1 MKILLL
7 NHQNEKKRF
16 TEAQIVVIQYIRY
29 RISQMRLK
37 KTLLYIFF
45 LLLQF
50 ESIGQQLTEKI
61 NQLSPQ
67 QLAQLV
73 DKYDLDKLSE
83 TELEAKAKELGI
95 SAQQLELLK
104 EKMGKGYGSTNNN
117 KKSNKNPDKR
127 RAPELKNSFSL
138 SDSIEA
144 FPIFGA
150 DIFNNQQL
158 SFEPD
163 LAISTPQNY
172 IIGPNDQLI
181 VDIFGVSD
189 LQQKLIVSPEGF
201 IRFPNYGPI
210 KVAGQSIEV
219 ARTLIKNSL
228 KKIYPG
234 LSNGTVGIQVSIG
247 QIRTIR
253 VTLIG
258 EVQRPGNY
266 NISSLS
272 TLMNA
277 LYASGG
283 PSKTGSFRRIDLV
296 RNGKITSSF
305 DLYDFLLKG
314 DLSKNLLLQ
323 DGDVI
328 RVGTYQNRVALK
340 GAVKKQALFD
350 VKEGESAEDIL
361 SYAGGFADM
370 AIRNNLTI
378 IRNGTTRKE
387 ILTIGTDQLK
397 QTNLVSG
404 DTLLVDSIKSVFK
417 NRIVVSGEV
426 EHPGIYGVEQVKDLK
441 SLLGLAI
448 PSENAFRQRA
458 VVKRYGGKN
467 PSIIGFN
474 VDEVVNNRFNLL
486 LQNDD
491 SVLVYRESQLE
502 ESYSVII
509 EGEVNKTGR
518 FKYFKGLRIIDL
530 VMMAG
535 GLKDGASKL
544 QMEVSRRIRNDVS
557 PADSIRYSII
567 KTVSLDT
574 SNFTK
579 ETDLGLEPF
588 DMVFVRRSPV
598 YKEQVNIIL
607 EGEVMYPGKYSLSAG
622 TDKLSD
628 LIIRAGGL
636 RKTASMEGASLL
648 RRSKVAFELSDTAW
662 LKQQL
667 LGFEKNKR
675 SKQNLNDLSL
685 PRESTDTADIDI
697 QELLTDSTGRTWNPS
712 RLKPVG
718 IHLEKALAAPG
729 SLEDLVLQEGDVL
742 MVPTKLTTIQVMGAV
757 QVTKQ
762 MLYEP
767 GISVRSAIDRAGGLS
782 AGADLRKAYVVYA
795 NGEVKSTGKTLFFK
809 NYPRLDPGA
818 ELHIP
823 FKTQKKGLSTGE
835 AIGLIS
841 GLSSIISLLIF
852 VLK

>member
-1 MKILLL
+1 MGLKKSLFYSLFILLQL
-7 NHQNEKKRF
+7 NSF
-16 TEAQIVVIQYIRY
+16 
-29 RISQMRLK
+29 
-37 KTLLYIFF
+37 
-45 LLLQF
+45 
-50 ESIGQQLTEKI
+50 GQQQSERL
-61 NQLSPQ
+61 NDLSPQ
-67 QLAQLV
+67 QIAQLV
-73 DKYDLDKLSE
+73 SKYDLDKLSE
-83 TELEAKAKELGI
+83 PELEAKAKELGLSLTQI
-95 SAQQLELLK
+95 ELLK
-104 EKMGKGYGSTNNN
+104 ERMSQNYGLGTKNHKKNTNQN
-117 KKSNKNPDKR
+117 KRDNPK
-127 RAPELKNSFSL
+127 LKNTFTEKDTSV
-138 SDSIEA
+138 A

-150 DIFNNQQL
+150 DIFSNQRL

-172 IIGPNDQLI
+172 VIGTNDQLI

-201 IRFPNYGPI
+201 VRFPNFGPI
-210 KVAGQSIEV
+210 KVAGLSIET
-219 ARTLIKNSL
+219 ARTMIKQL
-228 KKIYPG
+228 LTRIYPG

-258 EVQRPGNY
+258 EIQRPGNY

-283 PSKTGSFRRIDLV
+283 PSKNGSFRKIDLV
-296 RNGKITSSF
+296 RNGKSIISF

-314 DLSKNLLLQ
+314 DLSKNWLLQ

-361 SYAGGFADM
+361 NYAGGFADM
-370 AIRNNLTI
+370 AIRNSLTI
-378 IRNGTTRKE
+378 IRNGITRKE
-387 ILTIGTDQLK
+387 VLTLETGQLK
-397 QTNLVSG
+397 ITKLLSG
-404 DTLLVDSIKSVFK
+404 DTLLVDSIRSSFK
-417 NRIVVSGEV
+417 NRIVVGGAV
-426 EHPGIYGVEQVKDLK
+426 EHPGIYGVEQVKDLQ
-441 SLLGLAI
+441 SLITLVI

-458 VVKRYGGKN
+458 VVKRYAGN
-467 PSIIGFN
+467 QPSIIGFN
-474 VDEVVNNRFNLL
+474 LDEVTNNQFNLP
-486 LQNDD
+486 LQSDD
-491 SVLVYRESQLE
+491 SVQVYKQSELQ
-502 ESYSVII
+502 ESYKVFI
-509 EGEVNKTGR
+509 EGEVNKTGP
-518 FKYFKGLRIIDL
+518 FAYFKGLRIVDL

-557 PADSIRYSII
+557 SNDTIRYAII

-574 SNFTK
+574 ANFNK
-579 ETDLGLEPF
+579 ETALDLEPF

-598 YKEQVNIIL
+598 YKPQVNITL

-628 LIIRAGGL
+628 LITRAGGL

-648 RRSKVAFELSDTAW
+648 RKSKIGFELSDTAW

-667 LGFEKNKR
+667 LGFEK
-675 SKQNLNDLSL
+675 KQRITDGLNNLEL
-685 PRESTDTADIDI
+685 PKESTDSSGVEL
-697 QELLTDSTGRTWNPS
+697 QELLTDSSSKTWYPS

-718 IHLEKALAAPG
+718 IHLEKAMSAPG
-729 SLEDLVLQEGDVL
+729 SLEDVVLQDGDVL
-742 MVPTKLTTIQVMGAV
+742 TVPSTLTTIQVMGAV

-767 GISVRSAIDRAGGLS
+767 GLSVRSAIQRAGGLV
-782 AGADLRKAYVVYA
+782 AEANLRKAYVVYA
-795 NGEVKSTGKTLFFK
+795 NGEVKSTRKTIFFR

-823 FKTQKKGLSTGE
+823 FKTQEKGLTTGE

-852 VLK
+852 VLR

>member
-1 MKILLL
+1 MNLKKLFLYTLLL
-7 NHQNEKKRF
+7 F
-16 TEAQIVVIQYIRY
+16 
-29 RISQMRLK
+29 
-37 KTLLYIFF
+37 
-45 LLLQF
+45 LQF
-50 ESIGQQLTEKI
+50 ESIGQQVPDRI
-61 NQLSPQ
+61 NQFSPQ
-67 QLAQLV
+67 QIAQLV
-73 DKYDLDKLSE
+73 DKYDLDKLSD

-95 SAQQLELLK
+95 PAQQLELLK
-104 EKMGKGYGSTNNN
+104 EKMGKSYGSIKNN
-117 KKSNKNPDKR
+117 KRSNNNPDKR
-127 RAPELKNSFSL
+127 LAPTLKNSFKG

-150 DIFNNQQL
+150 DIFNNHQL

-201 IRFPNYGPI
+201 VRFPNYGPI
-210 KVAGQSIEV
+210 KVAGQSIDM
-219 ARTLIKNSL
+219 ARTIIKQSL
-228 KKIYPG
+228 TKIYPG
-234 LSNGTVGIQVSIG
+234 LSNGSVGIQVSIG

-283 PSKTGSFRRIDLV
+283 PSKTGSFRKIELV
-296 RNGKITSSF
+296 RNGKMISSF

-328 RVGTYQNRVALK
+328 RVENYQNRVALK

-361 SYAGGFADM
+361 GYAGGFADM
-370 AIRNNLTI
+370 AIRSSVTI

-387 ILTIGTDQLK
+387 VLTIGTDQLK

-404 DTLLVDSIKSVFK
+404 DTVLVDSIKSVFK

-441 SLLGLAI
+441 SLLDLAI
-448 PSENAFRQRA
+448 PSENAFRERA
-458 VVKRYGGKN
+458 VVKRYAGRQ

-474 VDEVVNNRFNLL
+474 IDEVINNRFNLL

-502 ESYSVII
+502 ESYTVFIQ
-509 EGEVNKTGR
+509 GEVNKTGR
-518 FKYFKGLRIIDL
+518 FNYFKGLRIIDL

-544 QMEVSRRIRNDVS
+544 QMEVARRIRTDVS
-557 PADSIRYSII
+557 PTDSIRYSLI
-567 KTVSLDT
+567 KAVSLDT

-622 TDKLSD
+622 TDKMSD

-636 RKTASMEGASLL
+636 RKTAFAEGASLL
-648 RRSKVAFELSDTAW
+648 RRSKIAFELSDTAW

-667 LGFEKNKR
+667 LGFEKSQR
-675 SKQNLNDLSL
+675 SKENLNNLSF
-685 PRESTDTADIDI
+685 PKESTDTADIDI
-697 QELLTDSTGRTWNPS
+697 QELLTDSSARTWNPS

-718 IHLEKALAAPG
+718 IHLNKALAAPG

-742 MVPTKLTTIQVMGAV
+742 MVPTKLTTIQVTGAV

-767 GISVRSAIDRAGGLS
+767 GISVRSSIHRAGGLS

-795 NGEVKSTGKTLFFK
+795 NGEVKSTRKSFLFSK
-809 NYPRLDPGA
+809 YPQLDSGA

-823 FKTQKKGLSTGE
+823 FKTQKRGLSTGE
-835 AIGLIS
+835 VIGVIS

-852 VLK
+852 AFK